1 MFKTVSSIALA
12 VAVVPA
18 VALGSGQGLS
28 HSLKNPDVTV
38 LIGQATKL
46 VRAKPGFSK
55 AVLLEADGTP
65 SKSGKV
71 NTASANTKWRYV
83 FKNQGTPKFTFRSA
97 FINYSNGRF
106 GKLVPKKSPFVE
118 DKNIAKVPKMTLAT
132 AVSKLKA
139 AGYKAGFYG
148 VTLRYPLGPGF
159 KEALYIF
166 TMGSQAPDP
175 YVDVGTKSG
184 KVKPIS

>member
-12 VAVVPA
+12 AVVVPA
-18 VALGSGQGLS
+18 VALGSGQGLAKL
-28 HSLKNPDVTV
+28 LKTPDVTV
-38 LIGQATKL
+38 LVGKATKL

-65 SKSGKV
+65 AKSRKV
-71 NTASANTKWRYV
+71 TVASAITKWRFV
-83 FKNQGTPKFTFRSA
+83 FNNQGTPNFKFRSA
-97 FINYSNGRF
+97 FVNYSNGHF
-106 GKLVPKKSPFVE
+106 GNVVGKRPPFVE
-118 DKNIAKVPKMTLAT
+118 DRNISTTPKMTLAT

-139 AGYKAGFYG
+139 AGYRSGFYG

-159 KEALYIF
+159 NQTLYIF
-166 TMGSQAPDP
+166 TMGSQAPNP
-175 YVDVGTKSG
+175 YIGVGTKTG